1 MFSTH
6 ADTFLLGVKFHVKI
20 SGKFQH
26 VPPNH
31 LQGEENVKSVR
42 FPTKEHS
49 QNICHYFYSQSE
61 VGNFREHLHL
71 AWQEKKIQVE

>member
-6 ADTFLLGVKFHVKI
+6 ADTFLIGVKLHVKI

-26 VPPNH
+26 IPSNH
-31 LQGEENVKSVR
+31 LQLEENLKSVH
-42 FPTKEHS
+42 FPTKNNP

-61 VGNFREHLHL
+61 VGNFREHLRL
-71 AWQEKKIQVE
+71 T